1 MFKFFLVSLFVA
13 STALG
18 VYFLWPQYL
27 ENRALAEQLDEAQQQ
42 VVINQQEIDRR
53 RQMIDDLNNN
63 SDAVARIAREKFG
76 WCRPGERV
84 YKFTDEELLESEN
97 ED

>member
-1 MFKFFLVSLFVA
+1 MSFYS
-13 STALG
+13 
-18 VYFLWPQYL
+18 W
-27 ENRALAEQLDEAQQQ
+27 RALLWAYILCGRNILKNRDLAGQLDEAQRQ
-42 VVINQQEIDRR
+42 VVANQKEIDRR

-84 YKFTDEELLESEN
+84 YKFTDEELLESSN